1 MDREGAF
8 QVGTTAFHVTTAP
21 MEKLISHCL

>member
-8 QVGTTAFHVTTAP
+8 QVGTTAFQVTTAP
-21 MEKLISHCL
+21 MEKLI